1 MSYSLLLLAILLLSL
16 LILRIIPR
24 RPLHEFFAD
33 LKTDPDVQKWMDF
46 QNKEYCPLW
55 NDLMEIAMK
64 NDQADALAEETP
76 PNMEDYSKKVET
88 KVPEKKQLFAA
99 DTSKKPL
106 PKIPEEKPLNMAD
119 KSKKL
124 AEYSKKVQDDLN
136 KKNGTA
142 ITFVVCSPI
151 TPEMSFKTLLQLVPE
166 GPQNYLDSLNMINTK
181 MADAIQQV
189 NAALANE
196 GFTPFKREFEY
207 VDNPDTTTTYTSTDG
222 TNITFT
228 TKPKTPEE
236 QKQEAD
242 QEQII
247 LVRIKAILKEL
258 DKIRA
263 EMKRAIQQKAQLEEI
278 KKKGEDGSLYTSD
291 GSKPSAKE
299 YGPANG
305 RLFFN

>member
-1 MSYSLLLLAILLLSL
+1 
-16 LILRIIPR
+16 
-24 RPLHEFFAD
+24 
-33 LKTDPDVQKWMDF
+33 
-46 QNKEYCPLW
+46 
-55 NDLMEIAMK
+55 METASK
-64 NDQADALAEETP
+64 NDQVEKPKDQQLNLA
-76 PNMEDYSKKVET
+76 DYSKKVQNDWN
-88 KVPEKKQLFAA
+88 KEKN
-99 DTSKKPL
+99 T
-106 PKIPEEKPLNMAD
+106 N
-119 KSKKL
+119 
-124 AEYSKKVQDDLN
+124 
-136 KKNGTA
+136 
-142 ITFVVCSPI
+142 ITFVLCTTPI
-151 TPEMSFKTLLQLVPE
+151 TADMPMKTLLTLVPE
-166 GPQNYLDSLNMINTK
+166 GPQNYLDSLNMINAK

-247 LVRIKAILKEL
+247 LVRIKAILKDL
-258 DKIRA
+258 DKIRG
-263 EMKRAIQQKAQLEEI
+263 EMKKAIQQKAQLDEI
-278 KKKGEDGSLYTSD
+278 KKKGEDGSLYSKD
-291 GSKPSAKE
+291 GTVPKAKN

>member
-16 LILRIIPR
+16 LILRIIHLPR
-24 RPLHEFFAD
+24 RPLLELFAD
-33 LKTDPDVQKWMDF
+33 LKTDPDIQTWMDF

-64 NDQADALAEETP
+64 NDQAEISDQPLNP
-76 PNMEDYSKKVET
+76 
-88 KVPEKKQLFAA
+88 
-99 DTSKKPL
+99 DTSSKKPSINEL
-106 PKIPEEKPLNMAD
+106 MEIAKKNEQVNTPKDPLKIAN
-119 KSKKL
+119 
-124 AEYSKKVQDDLN
+124 YSKKVQNDWN
-136 KKNGTA
+136 KEKNTN
-142 ITFVVCSPI
+142 ITFVLCSTPI
-151 TPEMSFKTLLQLVPE
+151 TADMPMKTLLTLVPE

-247 LVRIKAILKEL
+247 LVRIKAILKDL
-258 DKIRA
+258 DKIRG
-263 EMKRAIQQKAQLEEI
+263 EMKKAIQQKAQLDEI
-278 KKKGEDGSLYTSD
+278 KKKGEDGSLYSKD
-291 GSKPSAKE
+291 GTIPTAKN